1 MSEYELLY
9 ESIKQVINT
18 NFNTV
23 FGYIGETEIDEDGNT
38 IPVKDTIA
46 MYFKGGFVGSRNVTN
61 GQYFYEQARVVFNVY
76 GNSTVDGIKDTLTEC
91 DRIKKLLDSTNNIKF
106 LYPQNDISII
116 IMCTTRSTN
125 INDLGRNEQGIPV
138 YSINYNIKYRVGGN

>member
-106 LYPQNDISII
+106 SYPQNDINII
-116 IMCTTRSTN
+116 IICTTRSTN

-138 YSINYNIKYRVGGN
+138 YSINYNIKYRGGGN

>member
-106 LYPQNDISII
+106 SYQQNDINII
-116 IMCTTRSTN
+116 IICTTRSTN